1 MPPLPLRSSSA
12 RRPER
17 RRPCLLCGS
26 ATAIP
31 PLLDDRRPCL
41 LCSTTGGPPSSARRL
56 AVPYLYF
63 NITLYL
69 QRKHLVDVTEIYN
82 QLSREKTKKPEAF
95 QAGYL
100 VILLVLSLFWLL
112 WTIAGEEFD

>member
-1 MPPLPLRSSSA
+1 MNWESDELIGNFELMRWFVVWQI
-12 RRPER
+12 
-17 RRPCLLCGS
+17 LCAIGS
-26 ATAIP
+26 
-31 PLLDDRRPCL
+31 
-41 LCSTTGGPPSSARRL
+41 
-56 AVPYLYF
+56 
-63 NITLYL
+63 YL